1 MAPMRQLPALVS
13 ALTAAVT
20 ISAGAIGADEVAT
33 HLPVDDL
40 PPGLCGNGRDYVIA
54 EGDTVWFWTPPE
66 ERRGILTERDYE
78 EVAAE
83 LGVEVAAIKAV
94 VEIEAGKAHQGFWDE
109 GKPVINFDLTVFRRM
124 AKRNKVGLG
133 KYGRS
138 HAVVFA
144 RPDAR
149 RYGSQQAAQQA
160 RLDAAME
167 IDSLTAIQGTFWGMF
182 Q

>member
-13 ALTAAVT
+13 ALTAAVA

-33 HLPVDDL
+33 LLPVDDL

-94 VEIEAGKAHQGFWDE
+94 VEIEAGKAQ
-109 GKPVINFDLTVFRRM
+109 I
-124 AKRNKVGLG
+124 
-133 KYGRS
+133 GRA
-138 HAVVFA
+138 HV
-144 RPDAR
+144 
-149 RYGSQQAAQQA
+149 
-160 RLDAAME
+160 
-167 IDSLTAIQGTFWGMF
+167 
-182 Q
+182 